1 MCLAIPS
8 RITEIENLTATID
21 VLGAARKIS
30 LILLPEPAAVDDYVL
45 VHAGFALQKICREDA
60 LDSIR
65 ILHEI
70 ARQMEEEDPLKVQER
85 PESPGKTP

>member
-8 RITEIENLTATID
+8 RITEIQDHTATID
-21 VLGAARKIS
+21 VLGATREIS
-30 LILLPEPAAVDDYVL
+30 LMLLPDPAAVGDYVL
-45 VHAGFALQKICREDA
+45 VHAGFAIQKVSKEDA

-70 ARQMEEEDPLKVQER
+70 TRQLEEEQSFSQE
-85 PESPGKTP
+85 S